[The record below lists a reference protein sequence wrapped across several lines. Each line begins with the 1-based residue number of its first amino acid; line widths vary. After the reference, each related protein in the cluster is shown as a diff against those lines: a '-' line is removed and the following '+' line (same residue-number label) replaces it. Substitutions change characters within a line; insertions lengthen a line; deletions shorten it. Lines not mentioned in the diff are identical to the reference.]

1 MKPDLVER
9 LAEMPVPRYTSYP
22 TAADFSEAVGP
33 KEQAA
38 WLGQLDPAEP
48 VSVYLHVPYCRQLCH
63 YCGCHAKAVRRAEP
77 VEDYRTT
84 LEAEIALV
92 AAHLPA
98 RLKIGRI
105 AWGGG
110 TPSILGEAGLSSV
123 LGMLK
128 KHFDLEDDYEH
139 SIELD
144 PRMLGR
150 DLCQALGRL
159 GINRASLGV
168 QDLYTVVQQAIG
180 REQPEEKVAAA
191 VRDLR
196 DAGISRINFDLI
208 YGLPNQTQESL
219 LTTCRSVLEL
229 NPDRIAFYG
238 YAHLPSRRAN
248 QRLIDSASLPGP
260 VERLQ
265 QASAIASFFIREG
278 YQAIGIDHFAT
289 PSDRL
294 AAAAREGRLH
304 RNFQGYTDDDR
315 PTLLGFG
322 CSSISRLPGGYTQSE
337 SGIEAYKRHIAE
349 GSLPTRRGHAF
360 VEDDH
365 ERATIIERLMCDF
378 SVDLGQNAAGY
389 ADELALLRPFALSGL
404 LTVRA
409 NRISMTAK
417 GRPYVRTVSAIF
429 DRFRSQGQNLFSPS
443 V

>member
-1 MKPDLVER
+1 MKPDMVER

-63 YCGCHAKAVRRAEP
+63 YCGCHAKAVRKAEP

-219 LTTCRSVLEL
+219 LTTCRSVLDL

-378 SVDLGQNAAGY
+378 SVDLGQTAAAY

>member
-1 MKPDLVER
+1 MKPDMVER

-33 KEQAA
+33 KEHAA

-63 YCGCHAKAVRRAEP
+63 YCGCHAKAVRKAGP
-77 VEDYRTT
+77 VDEYRHA
-84 LEAEIALV
+84 LEGEIALV

-123 LGMLK
+123 LGVLRQ
-128 KHFDLEDDYEH
+128 HFDLEEDYEH

-144 PRMLGR
+144 PRMLGH
-150 DLCQALGRL
+150 DLCEALGRL

-168 QDLYTVVQQAIG
+168 QDLDTVVQQAIG
-180 REQPEEKVAAA
+180 REQPEEKVAVA

-219 LTTCRSVLEL
+219 LTTCRSVLDL
-229 NPDRIAFYG
+229 DPDRIAFYG

-260 VERLQ
+260 IERLQ

-278 YQAIGIDHFAT
+278 YQAIGIDHFAK
-289 PSDRL
+289 PSDPL

-337 SGIEAYKRHIAE
+337 SGIEAYKRLIAE

-360 VEDDH
+360 VEDDR
-365 ERATIIERLMCDF
+365 ERADIIERLMCDF
-378 SVDLGQNAAGY
+378 SVDLGQNTVVY

-404 LTVRA
+404 LTVQS

-417 GRPYVRTVSAIF
+417 GKPYVRTVSAIF

>member
-1 MKPDLVER
+1 MKPDMVER

-63 YCGCHAKAVRRAEP
+63 YCGCHAKAVRKAEP

-168 QDLYTVVQQAIG
+168 QDLDTVVQQAIG

-219 LTTCRSVLEL
+219 LTTCRSVLDL

-260 VERLQ
+260 IERLQ

-278 YQAIGIDHFAT
+278 YQAIGIDHFAK

-337 SGIEAYKRHIAE
+337 SSIEAYKRHIAE

-378 SVDLGQNAAGY
+378 SVDLGQTAAAY

>member
-1 MKPDLVER
+1 MKPDMVER

-38 WLGQLDPAEP
+38 WLGQLDPSEP
-48 VSVYLHVPYCRQLCH
+48 VSVYSHVPYCRQLCH

-77 VEDYRTT
+77 VEEYRKT
-84 LEAEIALV
+84 LEGEIALV
-92 AAHLPA
+92 ASHLPA
-98 RLKIGRI
+98 RMKIGRI

-110 TPSILGEAGLSSV
+110 TPSILGEAGLGSV
-123 LGMLK
+123 VGVLK
-128 KHFDLEDDYEH
+128 QHFDLEDDCEH

-144 PRMLGR
+144 PRMLGH

-168 QDLYTVVQQAIG
+168 QDLDAEVQQAIG
-180 REQPEEKVAAA
+180 RLQPEEKVAAA

-196 DAGISRINFDLI
+196 EAGISRINFDLI

-219 LTTCRSVLEL
+219 LATCRSVVDLD
-229 NPDRIAFYG
+229 PDRIAFYG

-260 VERLQ
+260 TERLQ
-265 QASAIASFFIREG
+265 QASAIASFFVREG
-278 YQAIGIDHFAT
+278 YQAIGIDHFAK
-289 PSDRL
+289 PSDPL

-378 SVDLGQNAAGY
+378 SVDLGQNTVVY

-404 LTVRA
+404 LTVQS